1 MQELAG
7 KIALFTVEKS
17 AGEDSTRP
25 FRLCIFWQNCIQI
38 HSMPPEMIR

>member
-7 KIALFTVEKS
+7 KIALFTAGKS

-25 FRLCIFWQNCIQI
+25 FRLCI
-38 HSMPPEMIR
+38 PEFRAN